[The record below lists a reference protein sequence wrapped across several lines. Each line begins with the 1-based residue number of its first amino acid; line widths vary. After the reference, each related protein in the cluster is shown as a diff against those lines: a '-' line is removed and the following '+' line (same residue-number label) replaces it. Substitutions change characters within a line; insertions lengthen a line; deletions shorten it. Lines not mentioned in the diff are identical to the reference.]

1 LRPSSL
7 TQNRPLPNTDIAQFS
22 LPYPTGDACSTIES
36 KADPTIPPRTERS
49 TQKIVTSESV
59 EIQKAKAARPRQGK
73 RKPLA
78 KVAVPLDAK
87 LLVGRKEAA
96 ARLSLSVRSVD
107 YLMANRQLKF
117 KRIGGRVLIAV
128 PKLERF
134 AQIDHPE
141 RIAS

>member
-1 LRPSSL
+1 
-7 TQNRPLPNTDIAQFS
+7 
-22 LPYPTGDACSTIES
+22 
-36 KADPTIPPRTERS
+36 
-49 TQKIVTSESV
+49 
-59 EIQKAKAARPRQGK
+59 
-73 RKPLA
+73 
-78 KVAVPLDAK
+78 VAVPLDAK

-128 PKLERF
+128 PELERF

-141 RIAS
+141 RIASLGNVALYRNIVRGAAVPCKPMCHIGDNPDYFRPGASPHRRGCEPR

>member
-1 LRPSSL
+1 
-7 TQNRPLPNTDIAQFS
+7 
-22 LPYPTGDACSTIES
+22 
-36 KADPTIPPRTERS
+36 
-49 TQKIVTSESV
+49 VTSESV

-78 KVAVPLDAK
+78 KVAVPLDAN

-128 PKLERF
+128 PELERF